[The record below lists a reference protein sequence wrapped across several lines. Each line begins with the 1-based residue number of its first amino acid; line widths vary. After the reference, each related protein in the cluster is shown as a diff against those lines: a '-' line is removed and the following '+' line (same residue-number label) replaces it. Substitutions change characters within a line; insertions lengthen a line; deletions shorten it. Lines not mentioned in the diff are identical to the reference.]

1 MIPKFALLA
10 AAGLA
15 LASCGSNA
23 PTNPETEQALA
34 QWRVHPKDV
43 DAQALRAAATDPDLK
58 RFYQAAGWKAVWTQD
73 KADSL
78 LRALGDAPRHAL
90 EQKMFLPAAAPEDAT
105 RVEAALTAAAIGYAN
120 ALAKGRV
127 DPTRIGQLYTV
138 PRPRTDV
145 VPALTKAIADE
156 TLAESFAALAPQT
169 AEYKAMS
176 DAYLRYRQ
184 QAANGGG
191 TAIRDGKPLHVGD
204 NDARVPALAEALQTN
219 GYLPDDE
226 KPVAKE
232 EESKEPQSAEY
243 TAAMAQ
249 AVKLMQADYGIKD
262 DGIVGDDTL
271 EVLNTSPV
279 ARARQ
284 LAVNLERL
292 RWLERNPPATR
303 VDVNTAAAFLDY
315 WRDGQRRDRR
325 RVVVGQPGW
334 ETPQLG
340 SPMFQLVA
348 NPTWTVP
355 ESIEKEEIADKGPGY
370 LAANNMI
377 RENGRIVQQP
387 GPKNSLG
394 EVKFDMRNDEAIYLH
409 DTPAKALFQAS
420 QRQRSHGC
428 VRVDDAIGFARLIA
442 GDDGV
447 LPAFDDKLMS
457 GDESFVKLKKEIPV
471 RLLYHTVFVDDA
483 GRVRFRADAY
493 GWDDDLAV
501 ALGLAHRGRRTF
513 QNKDRDVG
521 P

>member
-15 LASCGSNA
+15 VASCGSNT
-23 PTNPETEQALA
+23 PSNPATQQALA

-43 DAQALRAAATDPDLK
+43 DASALRAAATDPDIR
-58 RFYQAAGWKAVWTQD
+58 RFYQAAGWQAVWTQG
-73 KADSL
+73 KADAL

-90 EQKMFLPAAAPEDAT
+90 EQKMFLAASAPEDAT
-105 RVEAALTAAAIGYAN
+105 KVEAALTAAAIGYAN

-145 VPALTKAIADE
+145 VPALRQAIADDK
-156 TLAESFAALAPQT
+156 LAEGFAALAPQT

-176 DAYLRYRQ
+176 EAYLRYRQ
-184 QAANGGG
+184 QAASGGG
-191 TAIRDGKPLHVGD
+191 AAIRDGKPLNVGD
-204 NDARVPALAEALQTN
+204 DDPRVPALAEALQTN

-226 KPVAKE
+226 KAAKDRPAG
-232 EESKEPQSAEY
+232 EPGSAKY
-243 TAAMAQ
+243 TAAMAE
-249 AVKLMQADYGIKD
+249 AVKRMQADYGIKA

-284 LAVNLERL
+284 LAVNLERR
-292 RWLERNPPATR
+292 RWLDRNPPATR

-355 ESIEKEEIADKGPGY
+355 ESIEKEEIAGKGPGY
-370 LAANNMI
+370 LAENNMI
-377 RENGRIVQQP
+377 RQDGRIVQQP

-394 EVKFDMRNDEAIYLH
+394 QVKFDMRNDEAIYLH
-409 DTPAKALFQAS
+409 DTPAKALFQES

-447 LPAFDDKLMS
+447 LPDFDEKLMS
-457 GDESFVKLKKEIPV
+457 GDESFVKLKKDIPV

-493 GWDDDLAV
+493 GWDEDLAV
-501 ALGLAHRGRRTF
+501 ALGLAHRGRRTL
-513 QNKDRDVG
+513 QNKERDVG